1 MLHLIY
7 MHAHAPLNYFLRKRN
22 RCFWNRACEVLS
34 GSLNPTKVLGSE
46 IYTVRTS
53 WSSRYAEIEV
63 KVLLVPSTQ
72 IIFSVIIF
80 YNPSFFSYL
89 VINGHLNTTKKTWRN
104 FEKIFLPGVKSVEA
118 RHVLVLKK
126 ERGFVTQNN
135 APLLKWATKKSQYF
149 EFHISTTLS
158 IIKINFAL

>member
-1 MLHLIY
+1 MFLKPSVWSSFWIFKSYKGAWFWNLHCAYL
-7 MHAHAPLNYFLRKRN
+7 MKQSLRRNRSQSSFGSLNTNNFFCNYFLQPL
-22 RCFWNRACEVLS
+22 F
-34 GSLNPTKVLGSE
+34 
-46 IYTVRTS
+46 
-53 WSSRYAEIEV
+53 
-63 KVLLVPSTQ
+63 
-72 IIFSVIIF
+72 
-80 YNPSFFSYL
+80 FFSYL

-135 APLLKWATKKSQYF
+135 APLLKWATKKSKYF